1 MSPSPVRAASSC
13 STVFDPRYGA
23 LAGRHCVQRVPATE
37 KNGRRH
43 TSEVVVVALP
53 DQPGGATGS
62 GRVDRNDVRV
72 DVYRDSG
79 PGGQHRNKVETAVR
93 LTHLPTG
100 IVVTAADSR
109 SQHENRRVAWQRLQ
123 TAVDARDAERRH
135 RERNAERAGE
145 FTGGRSFTWTA
156 WRDQVRADGGTR
168 VSMAKALAGRIGPL
182 LTA

>member
-1 MSPSPVRAASSC
+1 VSPSPVRAAFSY
-13 STVFDPRYGA
+13 STVFDPVYA
-23 LAGRHCVQRVPATE
+23 SLAGRHCVQRVPATE

-43 TSEVVVVALP
+43 TSEVVVVVLTE
-53 DQPGGATGS
+53 QQGVGS
-62 GRVDRNDVRV
+62 VRVDRDEVRV

-123 TAVDARDAERRH
+123 AAVDARDTQRRH
-135 RERNAERAGE
+135 AERNAERAGE

-156 WRDQVRADGGTR
+156 WRDQVRADNGAR
-168 VSMAKALAGRIGPL
+168 VSMSKALAGRLGSL
-182 LTA
+182 LTG